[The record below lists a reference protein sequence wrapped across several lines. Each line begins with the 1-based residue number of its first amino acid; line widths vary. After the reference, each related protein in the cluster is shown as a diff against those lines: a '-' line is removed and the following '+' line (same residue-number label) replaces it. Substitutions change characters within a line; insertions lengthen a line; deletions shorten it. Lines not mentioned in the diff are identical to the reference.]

1 MVIQSFSPKT
11 YYSIISSK
19 IIVIPKFNFP
29 AIKKLVTFLVV
40 YLKQYKKKIVL
51 FYIVINLFFSNIVI
65 FNNKEIQNYYVL
77 KFYLKSNFFCLFLSN
92 FVNVYL
98 PILGSEQNFIKKVA
112 TNKLNSKKQF
122 IHRISYFNFPVIPE
136 SELLCYNNESL
147 SVFINNTR
155 LILDIYIKSL

>member
-1 MVIQSFSPKT
+1 VILN
-11 YYSIISSK
+11 
-19 IIVIPKFNFP
+19 FNFP

-51 FYIVINLFFSNIVI
+51 FYIVINLF
-65 FNNKEIQNYYVL
+65 
-77 KFYLKSNFFCLFLSN
+77 LSN

-98 PILGSEQNFIKKVA
+98 PILGSGQNFIKKVA
-112 TNKLNSKKQF
+112 TNKSNSKKQF
-122 IHRISYFNFPVIPE
+122 IHRISYFNFQVILE